1 MRGQK
6 RVEDARR
13 RAGVPRINAVTAAKQ
28 GHDHFNLIEKRTWPT
43 KLRKR
48 TEPNLTR
55 RHAARKRSITA
66 AGIGTL
72 LSRIGSSASKAAHT
86 LISFPSTESCPSMEI
101 RCATS
106 KRERRNSVTSEAIS
120 STSLNLAGARKRALA
135 STRGKPM

>member
-13 RAGVPRINAVTAAKQ
+13 RAGVPRIHAFIAAKP
-28 GHDHFNLIEKRTWPT
+28 GHDEFNLIEKRTWPSKT
-43 KLRKR
+43 AKTNR
-48 TEPNLTR
+48 NHLTR

-106 KRERRNSVTSEAIS
+106 KLERRNSVTSEAIS
-120 STSLNLAGARKRALA
+120 ITSLN
-135 STRGKPM
+135 